1 MGVNTQ
7 SEKRKWLKINTKE
20 GVILY
25 KEGDEI
31 KSADSF
37 TGRLED
43 IKIKNDTYEGKP
55 TRELQLLF
63 DDLGVKYAVTVNAD
77 TGIANN
83 ILNTLLNIDKI
94 GELTLGVF
102 SSDKKDKSGNVIP
115 GKKQCAVWIKNN
127 GEKTNGWKYK
137 RDAAGNS
144 PEGFPDPVKTVF
156 KGETMWDF
164 SPVSQFLWDQTVAV
178 TIPKLKGAGYVAS
191 DAPADANATD
201 GPDDDGM
208 PF

>member
-102 SSDKKDKSGNVIP
+102 LSDKKDKSGNVIP
-115 GKKQCAVWIKNN
+115 GKKQSAVWIKNN

-178 TIPKLKGAGYVAS
+178 TIPKLKGAGYVATS
-191 DAPADANATD
+191 APAADAEQQA
-201 GPDDDGM
+201 PEDDL
-208 PF
+208 PW

>member
-25 KEGDEI
+25 KEGEEI
-31 KSADSF
+31 KTADSF

-63 DDLGVKYAVTVNAD
+63 DDVGVKYALTINAD
-77 TGIANN
+77 TGVANN
-83 ILNTLLNIDKI
+83 ILNTMLNIDTF
-94 GELTLGVF
+94 GELTIGVF
-102 SSDKKDKSGNVIP
+102 LSDKKDKQGNVLQ
-115 GKKQCAVWIKNN
+115 GKKQCAVWIKND
-127 GEKTNGWKYK
+127 GEKTTGWKYK
-137 RDAAGNS
+137 KDANGNN
-144 PEGFPDPVKTVF
+144 PEGFPEPVKTVF

-164 SPVSQFLWDQTVAV
+164 SPVSQFLWEQTVAV
-178 TIPKLKGAGYVAS
+178 TIPKIKGAGYVATS
-191 DAPADANATD
+191 APAADAEQQA
-201 GPDDDGM
+201 PEDDL
-208 PF
+208 PW